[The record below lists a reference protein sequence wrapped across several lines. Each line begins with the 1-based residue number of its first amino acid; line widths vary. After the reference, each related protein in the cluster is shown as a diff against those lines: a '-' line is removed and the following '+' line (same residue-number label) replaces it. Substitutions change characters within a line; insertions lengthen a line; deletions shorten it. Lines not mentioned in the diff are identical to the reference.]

1 MLSCDVLLRC
11 SVAVFSCSLLL
22 QCSLA
27 LFYRLLLHLSP
38 HLKHFKACVVAEASA
53 SRRWQTPLRS
63 ARYSHLMTR
72 PLIALDADGVLLDFN
87 RAYGVAWQRA
97 FGAHPN
103 ERDPQAYWPM
113 DRWHVERLDDAGREH
128 FRAHFDEPFWS
139 SLHPEPGALDACA
152 RLVAAGFDLVCVS
165 ALDLEFEAARLRNL
179 QDLGF
184 PIQRVIATG
193 NAEGPR
199 SPKADA
205 IARLR
210 PMAFVDD
217 YLPYFRGLPA
227 EVHTA
232 LVLRAPNGSPNHGD
246 DLHMAKS
253 THQDL
258 AAFATAWLTTNA

>member
-1 MLSCDVLLRC
+1 MT
-11 SVAVFSCSLLL
+11 
-22 QCSLA
+22 
-27 LFYRLLLHLSP
+27 HP
-38 HLKHFKACVVAEASA
+38 PASQ
-53 SRRWQTPLRS
+53 RWQTLIGP

-97 FGAHPN
+97 FGAHPM
-103 ERDPQAYWPM
+103 ERDRLAYWPM
-113 DRWHVERLDDAGREH
+113 DRWQVERLDDAGRDH
-128 FRAHFDEPFWS
+128 FRAHFDEQFWS
-139 SLHPEPGALDACA
+139 GLHPEPGALDACT

-210 PMAFVDD
+210 PVAFVDD
-217 YLPYFRGLPA
+217 YLPYLRGLPTD
-227 EVHTA
+227 VHTA
-232 LVLRAPNGSPNHGD
+232 LVLRAPNGSPNTGD
-246 DLHMAKS
+246 DLHLANS
-253 THQDL
+253 SHQDL
-258 AAFATAWLTTNA
+258 AAFATAWLAA